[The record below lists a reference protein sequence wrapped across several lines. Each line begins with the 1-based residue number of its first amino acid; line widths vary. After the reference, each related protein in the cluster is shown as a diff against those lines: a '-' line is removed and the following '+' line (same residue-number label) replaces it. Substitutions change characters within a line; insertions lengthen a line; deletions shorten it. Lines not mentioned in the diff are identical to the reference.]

1 MEKQDIRRAYM
12 DYWLQHGKKPVS
24 VFAFCQS
31 LSVSEV
37 DFYDLFASFDAI
49 EKDLWRSW
57 FEETIAKLKTGEEY
71 GQYSVRD
78 KLSAFYFAWV
88 QHLRQYRSYILLQKD
103 RYIVPGPHVE
113 KLDTFRTAF
122 YDYIN
127 DLLREGYQSGE
138 VKERK
143 FISDQFVHG
152 FWVQAL
158 FVLRYWIRDDSP
170 GFEMTDAAIDKAV
183 TLSFQLIGTN
193 TLDSLIDFGK
203 FVFQRK

>member
-1 MEKQDIRRAYM
+1 M
-12 DYWLQHGKKPVS
+12 DYWLQNGKKPVS

-31 LSVSEV
+31 LSLSEV
-37 DFYDLFASFDAI
+37 DFYDLYSSFDAI

-57 FEETIAKLKTGEEY
+57 FEETVAKLQSDEAY
-71 GQYSVRD
+71 ARYSVRD

-88 QHLRQYRSYILLQKD
+88 QHLRGYRSYILLQKD
-103 RYIVPGPHVE
+103 RYIVPGRHIE
-113 KLDTFRTAF
+113 KLDAFRAAF
-122 YDYIN
+122 YEYIN
-127 DLLREGYQSGE
+127 NLLREGYESGE

-158 FVLRYWIRDDSP
+158 FVLRYWIRDDSA

>member
-1 MEKQDIRRAYM
+1 MERHDIQRAYV
-12 DYWLQHGKKPVS
+12 DYWLQNGKKPVS

-31 LSVSEV
+31 LSLSEV
-37 DFYDLFASFDAI
+37 DFYDLYSSFDAI

-57 FEETIAKLKTGEEY
+57 FEESLATLKADETY
-71 GQYSVRD
+71 ARYSVRD
-78 KLSAFYFAWV
+78 KLSAFYFTWV
-88 QHLRQYRSYILLQKD
+88 QHLRQHRSYILLQKD
-103 RYIVPGPHVE
+103 RYIVPGRQVE

-122 YDYIN
+122 YEYIN
-127 DLLREGYQSGE
+127 ELLREGYQSGE

-158 FVLRYWIRDDSP
+158 FVLRYWIKDDSAR
-170 GFEMTDAAIDKAV
+170 FEMTDAAIDKAV

-193 TLDSLIDFGK
+193 TLDSIIDFGK